1 MKKGTSFFYIS
12 LALLAITFFSC
23 QFKIEEE
30 DLYDKPGV
38 NTTNKQVTII
48 IPKVSNGTK
57 YVNVYRRDKENNNI
71 INIGI
76 IYHPQG
82 LGNDNK
88 NYIYIDSL
96 VKVNHTYDYRVRYN
110 IEGKYYNSAWSDNIE
125 IKEDDDAYEENV
137 NLSYQAND
145 AYLLYEKTDYTLTFN
160 GNIIPPD
167 FPEFDSETYP
177 LRADETEAK
186 KCWQPMLII
195 QSDKYTQAF
204 ELPAVSNTTKIAL
217 RSMLPADFLD
227 TDITIQGIVA
237 QKVIYDDATKEDDKR
252 LKTKII
258 WTEPTSIDLEG
269 AGSSKKI
276 HIPAQTGA
284 AGLDYSRK
292 AE

>member
-12 LALLAITFFSC
+12 LALFAITLFSC
-23 QFKIEEE
+23 QLKVEEE

-38 NTTNKQVTII
+38 NKSNKQVTVI

-57 YVNVYRRDKENNNI
+57 YINVYRRDKENNDI

-76 IYHPQG
+76 IYHPQA
-82 LGNDNK
+82 LENDNK
-88 NYIYIDSL
+88 NYVYIDSL
-96 VKVNHTYDYRVRYN
+96 VKVNHSYDYRVRYN
-110 IEGKYYNSAWSDNIE
+110 IEGKYYNSAWSDNID
-125 IKEDDDAYEENV
+125 IAEDDDAYEESV
-137 NLSYQAND
+137 KLSYQANN
-145 AYLLYEKTDYTLTFN
+145 AYLLYERSDYTLTFN
-160 GNIIPPD
+160 GNILPPD
-167 FPEFDSETYP
+167 FPEFNSETYP
-177 LRADETEAK
+177 LRDGETEEK
-186 KCWQPMLII
+186 KCWQPMLIV

-204 ELPAVSNTTKIAL
+204 ELPAVINTTKIAL

-237 QKVIYDDATKEDDKR
+237 QKIIYDDPSKDDDKR
-252 LKTKII
+252 QKTIVI
-258 WTEPTSIDLEG
+258 WTEPTKIDLEG